1 MSIKIHTY
9 HNTINYGALLQSL
22 SLKTFIANSTD
33 LKVSYDKYQPKK
45 LIFVEIYRPLITKNF
60 FKFQNTLKKNFRIY
74 KWKIK
79 ANKEIENTLHKK
91 NFKSNELSIYGSDEI
106 WNFKNAYHG
115 YDPIFFGSTN
125 QNKKISYAASIGI
138 AKYENLTNYQKI
150 EIKENL
156 KKFESISVRDRNSS
170 DFVKKILDI
179 EPQIV
184 VDPTLLCTP
193 KILEDISLVNFLEK
207 EKYALIYGTVF
218 SEKQKKQ
225 IHNFCERKNLKLISV
240 GYLNKWVK
248 INYLGLDPTNFYQ
261 LIKNADFVFTSMF
274 HGIMFSVKLKKQ
286 FYYNVDPIRENK
298 IQHFIKFL
306 DLNSREIMEILDEKS
321 LINYDEVYK
330 ILDKWIYESQNY
342 LLNAINR
349 HFIKT

>member
-22 SLKTFIANSTD
+22 TLKTFIENSTD

-45 LIFVEIYRPLITKNF
+45 LIFAEVYRPLITKNF

-79 ANKEIENTLHKK
+79 ANKEIKSTPYKK
-91 NFKSNELSIYGSDEI
+91 NFRFNELSIYGSDEI

-125 QNKKISYAASIGI
+125 QNTKISYAASIGI
-138 AKYENLTNYQKI
+138 AKYENLTNNQKI

-156 KKFESISVRDRNSS
+156 KKFESISVRDSNSC
-170 DFVKKILDI
+170 DFVKKILGI

-193 KILEDISLVNFLEK
+193 KILENLSLVKATER
-207 EKYALIYGTVF
+207 EKYALVYGTVF

-225 IHNFCERKNLKLISV
+225 IYDFCKKKNLKLISV

-248 INYLGLDPTNFYQ
+248 TNYLGLDPTNFYQ
-261 LIKNADFVFTSMF
+261 LIKNADFIFTSMF

-286 FYYNVDPIRENK
+286 FYFNVDPIRENK
-298 IQHFIKFL
+298 IKHFIKFL
-306 DLNSREIMEILDEKS
+306 NLNSRELVEILDEKS
-321 LINYDEVYK
+321 SINYDVVYK
-330 ILDKWIYESQNY
+330 ILDKWVLESQNY
-342 LLNAINR
+342 LLDSIKR
-349 HFIKT
+349 HFNKI